1 MTRIQVLSCSVS
13 LLNFTAA
20 LENVFLYH
28 HSSITRIV
36 NFLDD
41 EGNIII
47 PKEVR
52 PIIDH
57 GTTFLGNKKG
67 AIRQFRYGNLH
78 IREYRTHYSVHS
90 DTVDPRIDPM
100 GHLMLDSPELKEGIL
115 RLAKVAKK
123 YLNAKKC

>member
-1 MTRIQVLSCSVS
+1 
-13 LLNFTAA
+13 LNFRGFRKCILTSP
-20 LENVFLYH
+20 FFHY
-28 HSSITRIV
+28 SIV

-57 GTTFLGNKKG
+57 ETTFLGNKKG
-67 AIRQFRYGNLH
+67 AIRQYRYGNLH

-90 DTVDPRIDPM
+90 DALDPRIDAM
-100 GHLMLDSPELKEGIL
+100 GHLMLDSPELNEGIL
-115 RLAKVAKK
+115 RLAKVAKE
-123 YLNAKKC
+123 YLNTKKC